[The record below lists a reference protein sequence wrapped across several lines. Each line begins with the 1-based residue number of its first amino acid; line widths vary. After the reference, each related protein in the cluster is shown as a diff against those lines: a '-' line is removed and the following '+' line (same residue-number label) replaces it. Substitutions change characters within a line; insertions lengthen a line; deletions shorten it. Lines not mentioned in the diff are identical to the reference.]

1 MYNLCSFCVLCVCV
15 CSLCKVYVI
24 KVFIWLW
31 GFRRAVQRSFRLD
44 LLCVRG
50 EWEITSAVRRGKVKN
65 NLSSLLSLSFS
76 LSHPLL
82 PGCPPSHLWNVP
94 SLALTRPSK
103 THWLIF
109 SLFILS
115 CSLIACC
122 SVLCLTLCLL
132 CGGLLTAKLRSKH
145 KSNSSCDQAPCY
157 ELSGHRGRFVR
168 RSLKSAP
175 FSQAALACSERRL

>member
-1 MYNLCSFCVLCVCV
+1 MFCFVCV
-15 CSLCKVYVI
+15 CGLCKVYVI

-65 NLSSLLSLSFS
+65 NLSSLLSLSLS

-82 PGCPPSHLWNVP
+82 PGCPPSHLWSIP
-94 SLALTRPSK
+94 SLALPRTSK

-109 SLFILS
+109 SFL
-115 CSLIACC
+115 
-122 SVLCLTLCLL
+122 LCLVLSLLVALCFASL
-132 CGGLLTAKLRSKH
+132 CVFYAE
-145 KSNSSCDQAPCY
+145 AY
-157 ELSGHRGRFVR
+157 
-168 RSLKSAP
+168 
-175 FSQAALACSERRL
+175 